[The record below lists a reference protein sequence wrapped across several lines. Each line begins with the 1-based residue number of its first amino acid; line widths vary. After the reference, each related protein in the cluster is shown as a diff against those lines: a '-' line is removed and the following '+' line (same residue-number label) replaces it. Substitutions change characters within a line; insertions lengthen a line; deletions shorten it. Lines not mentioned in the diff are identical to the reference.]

1 MSEERMRILNMVAE
15 GKITA
20 EEAEKLLEALSGVLG
35 NTTIEASE
43 SKGAKPKFLRI
54 VVEPKKGQNG
64 ELLNGDRVNIK
75 VPIMLIKAGMKLGS
89 ILPNGQKDRVNSH
102 LKQKG
107 INIDLGNLDS
117 NAIDDLLMGLKET
130 SIDVDDEK
138 ETVKIFCE

>member
-1 MSEERMRILNMVAE
+1 MSDERMRILNMVAE

-20 EEAEKLLEALSGVLG
+20 DEAEKLLEALSGVLG
-35 NTTIEASE
+35 NTEISE
-43 SKGAKPKFLRI
+43 SGSNTLKPKFLRI
-54 VVEPKKGQNG
+54 LVEPKNGQSSG
-64 ELLNGDRVNIK
+64 RCHGDRVNIK

-89 ILPNGQKDRVNSH
+89 ILPNGQKDRVNNH
-102 LKQKG
+102 LQEKG

>member
-20 EEAEKLLEALSGVLG
+20 EEAEKLLEALSGG
-35 NTTIEASE
+35 HENTAVGASE
-43 SKGAKPKFLRI
+43 TTRAKPKFLRI
-54 VVEPKKGQNG
+54 LVEPKEGHG
-64 ELLNGDRVNIK
+64 SERRHGDKVNIK
-75 VPIMLIKAGMKLGS
+75 IPIMLIKAGMKLGS

-102 LKQKG
+102 LKEKG
-107 INIDLGNLDS
+107 INIDLSNLDS
-117 NAIDDLLMGLKET
+117 NAIDDLLLGLKET